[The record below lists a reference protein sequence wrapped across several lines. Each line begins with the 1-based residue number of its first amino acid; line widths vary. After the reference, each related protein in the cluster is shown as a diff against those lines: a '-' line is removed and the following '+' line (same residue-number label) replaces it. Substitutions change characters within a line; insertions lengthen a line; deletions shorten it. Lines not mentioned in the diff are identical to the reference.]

1 MDYNVLMAITAK
13 KDRLIKAKE
22 KLLYT
27 LGLTKIFELN
37 NLFASL
43 KRYSTLR
50 LILNIFATST
60 DKK

>member
-1 MDYNVLMAITAK
+1 MLMAITAK